1 MSEPGTIISNSKEPS
16 LIRGVHGG
24 VGDLY
29 WKRVITGGHMHGNW
43 ESFEYV
49 RLDAGGTV
57 GTHEHSWTEEIYIF
71 LTGTGIM
78 RVNEDEFAVSE
89 GDVVLTPLTGV
100 HGLRNESDAPIEFL
114 VIETL
119 PPEIVAKMPS
129 HSLTLERAD
138 K

>member
-1 MSEPGTIISNSKEPS
+1 MRETGIIISNSKEPS

-29 WKRVITGGHMHGNW
+29 WKRVITGGHMHGDW

-71 LTGTGIM
+71 LSGTGIM
-78 RVNEDEFAVSE
+78 RVNEDEFAVSD

-129 HSLTLERAD
+129 HSLTLERAN